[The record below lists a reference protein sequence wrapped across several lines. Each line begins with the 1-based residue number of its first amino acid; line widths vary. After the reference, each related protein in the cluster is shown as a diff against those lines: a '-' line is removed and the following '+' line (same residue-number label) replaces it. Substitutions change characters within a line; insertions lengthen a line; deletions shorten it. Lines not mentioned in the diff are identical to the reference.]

1 MFYQA
6 KDKSRDNITKET
18 LDPKW
23 CRIRRT
29 EEKEEAETTPV
40 TERNN
45 NFERKAN
52 ELDPAH
58 ISYCDLAKKFFEVKP
73 FWDNEWEASANKMI
87 SIHKKWKNNPLKE
100 TANDTCYIKSTEEK
114 ILTNEDVEFVID
126 FFLRT
131 PWFK

>member
-1 MFYQA
+1 MTSQP
-6 KDKSRDNITKET
+6 KNVLSG
-18 LDPKW
+18 DPKKPW
-23 CRIRRT
+23 IQSGVEYDAQKKRKKQKQHRSL
-29 EEKEEAETTPV
+29 KEIITSKGKLMNSTLS
-40 TERNN
+40 
-45 NFERKAN
+45 KQ
-52 ELDPAH
+52 PAH
-58 ISYCDLAKKFFEVKP
+58 ISYCDLAKKFFEV
-73 FWDNEWEASANKMI
+73 NKMI